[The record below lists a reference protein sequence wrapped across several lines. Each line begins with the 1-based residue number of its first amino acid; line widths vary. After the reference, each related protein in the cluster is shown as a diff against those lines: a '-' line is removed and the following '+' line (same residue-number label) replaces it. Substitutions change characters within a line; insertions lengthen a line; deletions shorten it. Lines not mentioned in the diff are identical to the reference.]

1 MPCYNPITAYKGIDG
16 GLVFTESKR
25 NQISHQIQIPC
36 GKCIGCRL
44 ERTRQW
50 AIRCVHEAQ
59 MHETSSFITLTY
71 NDENFPKDGNLD
83 YKDFQKFMYRLRSH
97 YRRNGVKV
105 LGKIPKISYYMAAEY
120 GELGG
125 RPHFHACLFG
135 IDFIEDRVI
144 HKNAS
149 AQEHCLYQSKTLD
162 DLWKKGYASIGQV
175 TMDSASYVAG
185 YIMKKITGDMAQ
197 DHYKRTR
204 PDGST
209 YQLTPEFNRMSLKPA
224 IGKRWVEK
232 WTDDMTDGNIVMN
245 GKLMAAPKAY
255 KRFLEDLG
263 TATQLDRWE
272 STEMKQQLAVKDP
285 KRLADNTDARLAVKE
300 TVATA
305 KQNRYKNRSL

>member
-1 MPCYNPITAYKGIDG
+1 
-16 GLVFTESKR
+16 
-25 NQISHQIQIPC
+25 
-36 GKCIGCRL
+36 
-44 ERTRQW
+44 
-50 AIRCVHEAQ
+50 
-59 MHETSSFITLTY
+59 
-71 NDENFPKDGNLD
+71 
-83 YKDFQKFMYRLRSH
+83 MYRLRSH
-97 YRRNGVKV
+97 YRRNGIKV

-149 AQEHCLYQSKTLD
+149 AQEHRLYQSKTLD
-162 DLWKKGYASIGQV
+162 DLWKKGFASIGQV

-232 WTDDMTDGNIVMN
+232 WTNDMTDGNIVIN
-245 GKLMAAPKAY
+245 GKQMAAPKAY

-285 KRLADNTDARLAVKE
+285 KRLADNTDERLAVKE
-300 TVATA
+300 IVATA